1 MHSGVRFR
9 GGGGARNFHL
19 LHRIHTGSGAH
30 RASYPV
36 GSGGLFRGVKRP
48 GRGADHAPHSSVEV
62 KECVELYLHPY
73 PHPVRLHGVVPNW
86 TTGTTLRLP
95 PFTNYL
101 SVNIWKWIRRCR
113 ISGFSFQVSRF
124 GFLRLWPPNQQ
135 NIMRDKIDRY
145 QYEENVCI
153 RILGKCIGNLNTV
166 SLHVLR
172 LAY

>member
-1 MHSGVRFR
+1 MHWR
-9 GGGGARNFHL
+9 
-19 LHRIHTGSGAH
+19 
-30 RASYPV
+30 SYRLENNWRWMCHNAVCPV
-36 GSGGLFRGVKRP
+36 GRDRKITQHCTDTFIMVLLSN
-48 GRGADHAPHSSVEV
+48 SVDWNEHQPMNTRSV
-62 KECVELYLHPY
+62 TT
-73 PHPVRLHGVVPNW
+73 PVRLHGVVPNW